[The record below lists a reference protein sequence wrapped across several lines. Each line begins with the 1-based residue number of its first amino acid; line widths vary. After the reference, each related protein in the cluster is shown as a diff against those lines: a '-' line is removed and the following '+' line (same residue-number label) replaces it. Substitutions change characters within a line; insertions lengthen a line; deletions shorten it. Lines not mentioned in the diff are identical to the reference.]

1 MENKTNND
9 KSTWP
14 IFLLKGIIL
23 SQPIENKSFLPM
35 KSAQEQKM
43 SVPRQLDAKWNYNY
57 NCNDLPLTFR
67 TALLFCTLFANP
79 LLFRVLSCYTFLL
92 PFWRISKKA
101 RKSCD
106 CPSQVLFLFFY
117 RLGSCVIPIQ
127 ILFCWIHQIHRGV

>member
-23 SQPIENKSFLPM
+23 SQPIENNSFLLM
-35 KSAQEQKM
+35 KSALEQKM
-43 SVPRQLDAKWNYNY
+43 SVPRQLHAKWNY
-57 NCNDLPLTFR
+57 NCNDLPLAFR

-79 LLFRVLSCYTFLL
+79 LLFRVLSCYTFSL

-101 RKSCD
+101 RKSVLAH
-106 CPSQVLFLFFY
+106 CPPLLMSIKISRVAVLYLFL
-117 RLGSCVIPIQ
+117 IPSTAR
-127 ILFCWIHQIHRGV
+127 W